1 MSIVTFEA
9 PEVFKA
15 DAKDMKSKSEW
26 THQNVKTL
34 LIILLIGD
42 DGTDTILDKPYI
54 LQKI

>member
-26 THQNVKTL
+26 TNQQSTCQNILIFLYHGNIGLWRKT
-34 LIILLIGD
+34 
-42 DGTDTILDKPYI
+42 
-54 LQKI
+54 